1 MILQQYILV
10 NTNSIISNIFRLL
23 NISYIKIMYCLIF
36 EILNM
41 LIFEPLQSSNLLRT
55 SNVKFCIYLKLLIL
69 KISLLNLLSDLFSS
83 D

>member
-10 NTNSIISNIFRLL
+10 NTHSIISNIFRLL
-23 NISYIKIMYCLIF
+23 NISYIIIHCLIF

-69 KISLLNLLSDLFSS
+69 KTSLLNLLSDLFSS